1 MTEPDI
7 AIPTVFQR
15 SLEDQRDAL
24 NALFRSRVKQ
34 GAKIDP
40 QAFAEHIRTRIG
52 NSIEAIHLVLPE
64 RTRIA
69 TTELYEV
76 SLELFAAGH
85 FGDGSKTRYLS
96 RLWDELMPKIAR
108 HVARD
113 PRRVAGSL
121 SNALVQIEQQSAPI
135 AERWLNL
142 LIQLNHYTESVDE
155 LLVLGKVAA
164 WVSGMSHFRRSALAA
179 SRLLPS
185 RTVSS
190 LFGFSPGADDNS
202 IRNYLSQLD
211 GNPWC
216 NSLDSIP
223 ERDLEI
229 SQVAIC
235 GAFRGFGGL
244 MMKPPSVATVD
255 GRLMVSDGEQVW
267 QIFAD
272 RYGSVIQRVNLEPF
286 QGNRAPART
295 NPNVSIDGSIQWDGK
310 ITHCPDMAN
319 STSFAFDGTTLAV
332 TIHNSFHVFLFA
344 RTSLVVPPLQR
355 RIEP

>member
-1 MTEPDI
+1 MTKSDI
-7 AIPTVFQR
+7 AIPAVFQR

-40 QAFAEHIRTRIG
+40 HAFAEHVRTRIG

-85 FGDGSKTRYLS
+85 FGDGSKTPYLS
-96 RLWDELMPKIAR
+96 TLWDEFMPKIAR

-121 SNALVQIEQQSAPI
+121 SNALVQIEQQSTQSAK
-135 AERWLNL
+135 RWLNL
-142 LIQLNHYTESVDE
+142 LIQLNQYAESVDE
-155 LLVLGKVAA
+155 LLVSGKVAA

-179 SRLLPS
+179 ARLLPI
-185 RTVSS
+185 RTVTS
-190 LFGFSPGADDNS
+190 LLGLDLDADENG
-202 IRNYLSQLD
+202 IRNYLFQLE

-216 NSLDSIP
+216 NALVSP
-223 ERDLEI
+223 HERDLEAR
-229 SQVAIC
+229 QVAVC

-286 QGNRAPART
+286 QENRAPAKS
-295 NPNVSIDGSIQWDGK
+295 NPCVNNDGTIQWDGK
-310 ITHCPDMAN
+310 ITHRPDMAN

-332 TIHNSFHVFLFA
+332 TISNSFHVFLFA
-344 RTSLVVPPLQR
+344 RTSLVVPPAQMR
-355 RIEP
+355 NEP